1 MSQVTRRQFGKLIVA
16 AGATTLAGCN
26 VAFKGAAVGGV
37 SSGKVVV
44 VGGGFGGATAA
55 KYLKMMDSNL
65 EVTLIEPNRTF
76 YTCPFSNLVIG
87 GVKQMGDIA
96 HSYDKLQ
103 SMYGVKVIHARA
115 SKVEAGVV
123 VLEDGSRV
131 PYDRAVVS
139 PGIDVRYDKMPGH
152 SQAIEENMPHA
163 WKAGGQTVQL
173 RNQLQAMPDGGTVII
188 CPPDNPFRCPPGPYE
203 RASMIAHYLTQ
214 NKPKSKVLILDMKEK
229 FSKQPLFTDGWNLHY
244 REMIEWRQG
253 SAGGKVLQVDAKNM
267 QVETDFGWEQ
277 GDVINFIP
285 AQWAG
290 KIARDSGLTNEAGW
304 CPVDQVT
311 FESQKLPGVHV
322 IGDASIAGAMPKS
335 GFSAN
340 SQAKVCAAAIVSM
353 MKGEQPV
360 SPSFA
365 NTCYSLVTPNYS
377 ISVAA
382 VYRYTEGKISG
393 VAGAGGV
400 SPKDADAAARAQEAV
415 YAQGWYDSIT
425 QDMFA

>member
-26 VAFKGAAVGGV
+26 VASKGAAVGGV

-115 SKVEAGVV
+115 SKVEAGAV

>member
-1 MSQVTRRQFGKLIVA
+1 MQVTRRQFSKLFLA
-16 AGATTLAGCN
+16 AGASTLAGCN
-26 VAFKGAAVGGV
+26 VGSQARV
-37 SSGKVVV
+37 SASSARVVV

-55 KYLKMMDSNL
+55 KYLKMMDNSL
-65 EVTLIEPNRTF
+65 EVTLVEPNKTF
-76 YTCPFSNLVIG
+76 YTCPFSNLVLG
-87 GVKQMGDIA
+87 GLKQMDDIA
-96 HSYDKLQ
+96 HSYTKLE
-103 SMYGVKVIHARA
+103 SLYGVKVVHARA
-115 SKVEAGVV
+115 SKVEADAV
-123 VLEDGSRV
+123 VLADGSRI
-131 PYDRAVVS
+131 PFDRAVVS
-139 PGIDVRYDKMPGH
+139 PGVDVRYDKMPGH
-152 SQAIEENMPHA
+152 SPDVEEKMPHA
-163 WKAGGQTVQL
+163 WKAGPQTVQL
-173 RNQLQAMPDGGTVII
+173 RKQLEAMPDGGTVVI
-188 CPPDNPFRCPPGPYE
+188 CPPANPFRCPPGPYE
-203 RASMIAHYLTQ
+203 RASMMAHYLSQ

-244 REMIEWRQG
+244 RDLIEWRQG
-253 SAGGKVLQVDAKNM
+253 SAGGQVLQIDAKNM
-267 QVETDFGWEQ
+267 QVETDFGWEK

-304 CPVDQVT
+304 CPVNQIT
-311 FESQKLPGVHV
+311 FESEVMPKVHV

-353 MKGEQPV
+353 LRGEDPV
-360 SPSFA
+360 APSFA

-382 VYRYTEGKISG
+382 VYRFNDGKIAG
-393 VAGAGGV
+393 VQGAGGV
-400 SPKDADAAARAQEAV
+400 SPKNADAAARAQEAV

>member
-26 VAFKGAAVGGV
+26 VASKGAAVGGV

-55 KYLKMMDSNL
+55 KYLKMMDNNL

-115 SKVEAGVV
+115 SKVGVGAV
-123 VLEDGSRV
+123 VLEDGSRI

-163 WKAGGQTVQL
+163 WKAGGQTVRL

-267 QVETDFGWEQ
+267 QVETEFGWEQ

-311 FESQKLPGVHV
+311 FESQKLRGVHV